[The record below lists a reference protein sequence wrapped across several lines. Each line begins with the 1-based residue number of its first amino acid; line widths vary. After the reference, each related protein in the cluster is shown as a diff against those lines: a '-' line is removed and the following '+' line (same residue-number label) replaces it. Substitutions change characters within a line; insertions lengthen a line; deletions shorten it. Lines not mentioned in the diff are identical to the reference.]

1 MRYSKCQ
8 EVPLH
13 RQRRQSRP
21 AERKRRAQKERRQKS
36 GALFNS
42 LSEWCN
48 SSSER
53 WERGARS
60 LFLFICSPPP
70 LQPTCTRL
78 LRKKRAFFFQLP
90 PLPPLSTSTQ
100 PRGKRCSSSF
110 SSSFPPSST
119 FLDII
124 LLCVYLGRRKTHQ
137 QKNTI
142 SLFLPLPPAPNQQRP
157 LLCLVCILIKYV
169 RKSECCSYAMECD
182 E

>member
-8 EVPLH
+8 EVPTQH
-13 RQRRQSRP
+13 RQSRP
-21 AERKRRAQKERRQKS
+21 AERERRAQKERRQKS

-42 LSEWCN
+42 PSQWCN

-90 PLPPLSTSTQ
+90 PPLDFHTAPGQKMFFFLFVVFPPLHFPRYHSTVRVSGTTEDASTE
-100 PRGKRCSSSF
+100 KHHLALS
-110 SSSFPPSST
+110 PP
-119 FLDII
+119 L
-124 LLCVYLGRRKTHQ
+124 
-137 QKNTI
+137 
-142 SLFLPLPPAPNQQRP
+142 APNQQRP

-169 RKSECCSYAMECD
+169 HKSECCSYAMECD

>member
-8 EVPLH
+8 EVPTQH
-13 RQRRQSRP
+13 RQSRP
-21 AERKRRAQKERRQKS
+21 AERERRAQKERRQKS

-42 LSEWCN
+42 PSQWCN

-90 PLPPLSTSTQ
+90 PPLDFHTAPGQKMFFFLFVVFSPTPLSSISFYCACIWDDGRRINRKTPS
-100 PRGKRCSSSF
+100 RSSSH
-110 SSSFPPSST
+110 P
-119 FLDII
+119 
-124 LLCVYLGRRKTHQ
+124 H
-137 QKNTI
+137 
-142 SLFLPLPPAPNQQRP
+142 APNQQRP
-157 LLCLVCILIKYV
+157 LLCLVHTYKA
-169 RKSECCSYAMECD
+169 RA
-182 E
+182 